1 MEVSQV
7 LTPCILVLTYTG
19 KTIRDGMGQ
28 ATDLS
33 SADALDLIITNAL
46 IIDWSGIYKVLLL
59 FHTSS
64 FYAALTATVGGHWN
78 QEWAHPWHRQ
88 SRQS

>member
-7 LTPCILVLTYTG
+7 LTPCILALTYTG

-33 SADALDLIITNAL
+33 SEDALDLIITNAL
-46 IIDWSGIYKVLLL
+46 IIDWSGIYKVLFSYVL
-59 FHTSS
+59 FLSS
-64 FYAALTATVGGHWN
+64 AYDHGRRTL
-78 QEWAHPWHRQ
+78 E
-88 SRQS
+88 SRMDSSMA